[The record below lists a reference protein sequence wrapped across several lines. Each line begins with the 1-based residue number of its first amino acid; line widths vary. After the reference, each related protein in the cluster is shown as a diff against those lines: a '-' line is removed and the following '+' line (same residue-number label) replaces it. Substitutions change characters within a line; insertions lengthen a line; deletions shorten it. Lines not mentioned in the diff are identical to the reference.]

1 MSVGKFDGFSLT
13 LKEQS
18 VSKVNRCIFNDS
30 YPMAIII
37 ISEKKNCTNLLIVD
51 SS

>member
-37 ISEKKNCTNLLIVD
+37 ILEKKK
-51 SS
+51 